1 MLKHVGR
8 IKNNGRKIVVAY
20 RTLPNDSASCVVVT
34 TENLEAADH
43 DSLMTLVTSN
53 AGQTA
58 NEFAE
63 AMGRTLLSDGSNML
77 SRFHITGKMIKMP
90 TDTIEM
96 LPDSKTVLPLNELNE
111 IIATQKGVS
120 VDDLAIKDPNSQD
133 KKTEEVTPTVSK
145 VNQPSS
151 TSDTDSVLSDEDL
164 AARLRSQADQ
174 LFKEAKNLREQ
185 AESLVPT
192 KRKTKK
198 SDEVKA

>member
-8 IKNNGRKIVVAY
+8 IKNNGRKVVVAY
-20 RTLPNDSASCVVVT
+20 RTLPNDAMSTVVVT

-63 AMGRTLLSDGSNML
+63 AMSRTLLSDGSNML
-77 SRFHITGKMIKMP
+77 ARFHKTGKMVKMP
-90 TDTIEM
+90 TNSIEM
-96 LPDSKTVLPLNELNE
+96 LPDTKTVLPLDELNE
-111 IIATQKGVS
+111 IIAKQKGIS
-120 VDDLAIKDPNSQD
+120 IEDLAIKDSD
-133 KKTEEVTPTVSK
+133 AADSK
-145 VNQPSS
+145 VTSVQNSKTTEQS
-151 TSDTDSVLSDEDL
+151 TQNKDEVLSDADL

-185 AESLVPT
+185 AETLVPT
-192 KRKTKK
+192 KRKNKK
-198 SDEVKA
+198 VDEIQA

>member
-8 IKNNGRKIVVAY
+8 IKNNGRKVVVAY
-20 RTLPNDSASCVVVT
+20 RTLPNDAMSTVVVT

-63 AMGRTLLSDGSNML
+63 AMSRTLLSDGSNML
-77 SRFHITGKMIKMP
+77 ARFHKTGKMVKMP
-90 TDTIEM
+90 TNSIEM
-96 LPDSKTVLPLNELNE
+96 LPDTKTVLPLDELNE
-111 IIATQKGVS
+111 IIAKQKGIS
-120 VDDLAIKDPNSQD
+120 IEDLAIKDSD
-133 KKTEEVTPTVSK
+133 ATDSK
-145 VNQPSS
+145 VTSVQNSKTTEQS
-151 TSDTDSVLSDEDL
+151 TQNKDEVLSDEDL

-185 AESLVPT
+185 AETLVPT
-192 KRKTKK
+192 KRKNKK
-198 SDEVKA
+198 VDEIQA

>member
-8 IKNNGRKIVVAY
+8 IKNNGRKVVVAY
-20 RTLPNDSASCVVVT
+20 RTLPNDAMSTVVVT

-63 AMGRTLLSDGSNML
+63 AMSRTLLSDGSNML
-77 SRFHITGKMIKMP
+77 ARFHKTGKMVKMP
-90 TDTIEM
+90 TNSIEM
-96 LPDSKTVLPLNELNE
+96 LPDTKTVLPLDELNE
-111 IIATQKGVS
+111 IIAKQKGIS
-120 VDDLAIKDPNSQD
+120 IEDLAIKDSD
-133 KKTEEVTPTVSK
+133 AADSK
-145 VNQPSS
+145 VTSVQNSKTTEQS
-151 TSDTDSVLSDEDL
+151 TQNKDEVLSDEDL

-185 AESLVPT
+185 AETLVPT
-192 KRKTKK
+192 KRKNKK
-198 SDEVKA
+198 VDEIQA